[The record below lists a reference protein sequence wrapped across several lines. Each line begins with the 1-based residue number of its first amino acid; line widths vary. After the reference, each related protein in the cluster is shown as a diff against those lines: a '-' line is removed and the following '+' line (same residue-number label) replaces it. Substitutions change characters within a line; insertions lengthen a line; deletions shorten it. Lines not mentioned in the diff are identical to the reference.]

1 MKKIITHMATILM
14 TVLTLA
20 IMTALPVSA
29 FAADDNT
36 AIVVSEEYED
46 NDATETIILMEN
58 DGSAPIIQPLDSGST
73 TADAAYESTMDFILT
88 WIRRIGAAVA
98 LFGAI
103 ILALALKKDDAD
115 QKENGIKTM
124 VAVFVVWAITGAVDM
139 FDLFT

>member
-1 MKKIITHMATILM
+1 
-14 TVLTLA
+14 
-20 IMTALPVSA
+20 
-29 FAADDNT
+29 
-36 AIVVSEEYED
+36 
-46 NDATETIILMEN
+46 
-58 DGSAPIIQPLDSGST
+58 
-73 TADAAYESTMDFILT
+73 MDFILT

-124 VAVFVVWAITGAVDM
+124 VAGFVVWAITGAVDM